1 MLQVIVFWSNREIKM
16 SRNVAYRLNREIKV
30 LRKIHAR
37 KISCLKVTRIS
48 KNILCICGL
57 FCDTGSPI
65 K

>member
-16 SRNVAYRLNREIKV
+16 SRNVTYRLNREIKIP
-30 LRKIHAR
+30 RKIHAG
-37 KISCLKVTRIS
+37 KISYLKVTRIS

-57 FCDTGSPI
+57 FCDTGSSI